1 MTREYNKNVLQQTR
15 NQAKKQYNNCLT
27 EIKAQEEKLRTQ
39 MTTEDFELI
48 RNKTEVSRENKFKK
62 ESNRLKEKFEG
73 LRGKTTTNQL
83 DRRKIQKEVYDL
95 TKDGI
100 SDNVKAYLSLGPDF
114 SETPNKIPY
123 EKIIIETERMCKV
136 IESEKENEEDRQK
149 ASGLEREIHN
159 LREQVKKILTQHKQ
173 KKIKS
178 NLTSQ
183 EYNGKK
189 EAYNDEDKVYLP
201 ADKGKVMVAMDKTIE
216 RGGEES
222 YEFKMKKVLDDLK
235 AKPLVRANED
245 WDVTEKVSREGRKI
259 IQEMVDKEEITQA
272 YGKHLKPN
280 DCRAPRLTG
289 YPKIHKQDVPL
300 RGVVSFIGSPYQN
313 VAKALV
319 PILRS
324 LQGRSGHY
332 IKNSRELKEKVKEW
346 SIKRDEILVSYDVEK
361 LYPSIPIKEALEL
374 IECLLKCK
382 PNLKEITTFS
392 ISSIM
397 KLLKWIFS
405 LTYCE
410 YNDTHYVLDCG
421 PIGLSVVGEV
431 AIIYMEDFQL
441 RAKHDAFP
449 ELNEWPWYVDDSLL
463 KCKKEKAGQILDHLN
478 SIEPDIIKFT
488 KEEEENNQLAVLDL
502 EHNVNRK
509 TKKIE
514 FNVHY
519 KKTNTNITIKKKSNH
534 KESTKQGI
542 IKGYGD
548 RARALCDPQYLQAE
562 LTNIEEVFVENGFTK
577 KEVQR
582 ALQPREARAETEE
595 EEQNR
600 GLAMIPNI
608 PELTKKFNNIA
619 KKHNF
624 KTANK
629 TENKVRDLASK
640 AKTPLGDKNS
650 NVVYD
655 IPCKCEDHGYN
666 GETFRM
672 WRSRKKEHE
681 DKVRLTRRD
690 IDNGNM
696 ENAEKRMN
704 EGDGGLAR
712 HSTECPQGIDW
723 ERSRIVGKE
732 QNTTKRKM
740 LEGVETIKQKLKGR
754 TPLNSYNQMEQWQS
768 TISSFLATSLIV

>member
-1 MTREYNKNVLQQTR
+1 M
-15 NQAKKQYNNCLT
+15 
-27 EIKAQEEKLRTQ
+27 
-39 MTTEDFELI
+39 
-48 RNKTEVSRENKFKK
+48 
-62 ESNRLKEKFEG
+62 
-73 LRGKTTTNQL
+73 
-83 DRRKIQKEVYDL
+83 
-95 TKDGI
+95 
-100 SDNVKAYLSLGPDF
+100 
-114 SETPNKIPY
+114 
-123 EKIIIETERMCKV
+123 
-136 IESEKENEEDRQK
+136 
-149 ASGLEREIHN
+149 
-159 LREQVKKILTQHKQ
+159 
-173 KKIKS
+173 
-178 NLTSQ
+178 
-183 EYNGKK
+183 
-189 EAYNDEDKVYLP
+189 
-201 ADKGKVMVAMDKTIE
+201 
-216 RGGEES
+216 
-222 YEFKMKKVLDDLK
+222 
-235 AKPLVRANED
+235 
-245 WDVTEKVSREGRKI
+245 
-259 IQEMVDKEEITQA
+259 
-272 YGKHLKPN
+272 
-280 DCRAPRLTG
+280 
-289 YPKIHKQDVPL
+289 
-300 RGVVSFIGSPYQN
+300 
-313 VAKALV
+313 
-319 PILRS
+319 
-324 LQGRSGHY
+324 
-332 IKNSRELKEKVKEW
+332 KEKVKEW

-361 LYPSIPIKEALEL
+361 LYPSIPIKKALEL

-382 PNLKEITTFS
+382 PNLKEITTWS

-410 YNDTHYVLDCG
+410 YNDTHYELDCG

-534 KESTKQGI
+534 KESTKQGV

-582 ALQPREARAETEE
+582 ALQPREVRAETEE
-595 EEQNR
+595 DEQNR
-600 GLAMIPNI
+600 GLVMIPNV

-629 TENKVRDLASK
+629 TENKVRDLVSK

-681 DKVRLTRRD
+681 DKVRLTKRD
-690 IDNGNM
+690 IDNGNL

-712 HSTECPQGIDW
+712 HSTECPHGIDW

-732 QNTTKRKM
+732 RNTTKRKM

-768 TISSFLATSLIV
+768 TISSFLATSIIV